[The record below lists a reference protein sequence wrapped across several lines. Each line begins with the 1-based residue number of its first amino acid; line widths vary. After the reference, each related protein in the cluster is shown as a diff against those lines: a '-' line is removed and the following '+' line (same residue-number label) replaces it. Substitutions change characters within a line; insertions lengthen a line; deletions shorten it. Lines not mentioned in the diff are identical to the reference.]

1 MAIQFGNLTGR
12 VGEYNLGRTLGQGTM
27 GKVKIGEKDGEYF
40 AVKILKK
47 WAKGR
52 CKLCRESLKHSKFWI
67 TQTF

>member
-40 AVKILKK
+40 AVKIL
-47 WAKGR
+47 
-52 CKLCRESLKHSKFWI
+52 
-67 TQTF
+67 